1 MESQKAA
8 VLFLHTAQ
16 VALKGDL
23 ENETEEDAVMNE
35 FLSRFVW
42 IMRGKLA
49 EVYTDCDKKTVNAML
64 LIIVEKKWKRIGLQ
78 EMSGSAVAFSSENF
92 SEDLWRTV
100 REWHDFREGIW
111 KLLSATFEG
120 IFNATIFGVVVL
132 QVLGV
137 VDNWRTAKPVASITQ
152 LSETSSRK
160 ARQV

>member
-1 MESQKAA
+1 MNLKPLISRETWNHQTISFRGTIYGVPKSCSL
-8 VLFLHTAQ
+8 VCCIIDFLHTAQ
-16 VALKGDL
+16 VALEGDL

-49 EVYTDCDKKTVNAML
+49 E
-64 LIIVEKKWKRIGLQ
+64 KWKRIGLQ
-78 EMSGSAVAFSSENF
+78 EMSGFAVAFSSENF

-132 QVLGV
+132 QVCCGFKVFYL
-137 VDNWRTAKPVASITQ
+137 
-152 LSETSSRK
+152 
-160 ARQV
+160 